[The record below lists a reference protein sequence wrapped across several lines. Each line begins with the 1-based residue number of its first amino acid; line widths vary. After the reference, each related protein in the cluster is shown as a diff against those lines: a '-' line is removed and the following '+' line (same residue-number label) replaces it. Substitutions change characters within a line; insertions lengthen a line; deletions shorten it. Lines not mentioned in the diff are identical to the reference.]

1 MEVFNFNGEGL
12 GDVERIAQNN
22 GETYVIIEHGGFLGL
37 GQNEYALPMARVLMN
52 ENGLVMEG
60 LTEEELE
67 SMPEYDRGAETE
79 LDAGEQI
86 QIRSQS

>member
-1 MEVFNFNGEGL
+1 
-12 GDVERIAQNN
+12 
-22 GETYVIIEHGGFLGL
+22 
-37 GQNEYALPMARVLMN
+37 MN

-67 SMPEYDRGAETE
+67 SMPEYDRGVETE

-86 QIRSQS
+86 EIRSQS